1 MKFEK
6 FSFKDNT
13 GKKTTFT
20 CDESKLANFFGK
32 NVDAPNF
39 LTKVFFKKEVLDRYY
54 GKPSK
59 YSIVDGYLLY
69 TRDDGVNEWGMPIDN
84 NTVDCVM
91 VYLGDLGKLPNEEQ
105 KYWKLFNITEGN
117 SSIVSFRRDYQAE
130 FCSPTEPALYF
141 KEKFKIF
148 NNEWNKKF
156 GWNLFKPLSEED
168 KHHLKTLRV
177 PSNEQKEFD
186 EVVLSLNKLIIDSLN
201 TKEMKK
207 NLIFDRGDNSISIL
221 KKYLEQKH
229 KVNVPLMMEFL
240 RDLQNLRS
248 SGSAH
253 RKGDNYTKAYKRF
266 DKGSLSKT
274 FEGILVGAITT
285 INTIE
290 NKCIK

>member
-156 GWNLFKPLSEED
+156 GWNLFKPLIEE
-168 KHHLKTLRV
+168 
-177 PSNEQKEFD
+177 
-186 EVVLSLNKLIIDSLN
+186 
-201 TKEMKK
+201 
-207 NLIFDRGDNSISIL
+207 
-221 KKYLEQKH
+221 
-229 KVNVPLMMEFL
+229 
-240 RDLQNLRS
+240 
-248 SGSAH
+248 
-253 RKGDNYTKAYKRF
+253 
-266 DKGSLSKT
+266 
-274 FEGILVGAITT
+274 
-285 INTIE
+285 
-290 NKCIK
+290 